1 MIFSL
6 KVTPV
11 VHQTTTW
18 ALSQIEGTT
27 RTVVALIMGLREGCF
42 EVARSGVMVETAG
55 ACQIDEDLT
64 QISMMTLIDQMTSVT
79 TSIQI
84 RDLAI
89 DYGNLRGEEAHHCK
103 MRNGD
108 EVDLGLP
115 FLPITGNLKAG
126 VQIVALLVLGKDGD
140 LQMIDIHGILRMHG
154 SEEDETRGKNKSIR
168 SSWVKGEWR
177 EFFLPGFLVIKES
190 ICFRFINWKPI
201 RK

>member
-1 MIFSL
+1 
-6 KVTPV
+6 
-11 VHQTTTW
+11 
-18 ALSQIEGTT
+18 
-27 RTVVALIMGLREGCF
+27 
-42 EVARSGVMVETAG
+42 MVETAG

-79 TSIQI
+79 TSIQT

-140 LQMIDIHGILRMHG
+140 LQMIDIHGILRTHG
-154 SEEDETRGKNKSIR
+154 SEEDEMRASEEEDPRDTRAGDPG
-168 SSWVKGEWR
+168 GEMA
-177 EFFLPGFLVIKES
+177 FLVLKILGQMTLLTPQMKT
-190 ICFRFINWKPI
+190 
-201 RK
+201 

>member
-11 VHQTTTW
+11 VHQTITW

-27 RTVVALIMGLREGCF
+27 RTVVVLIMGLREGCF

-115 FLPITGNLKAG
+115 FLLITGNLKEG
-126 VQIVALLVLGKDGD
+126 VQTVALLVLGKEGD

-154 SEEDETRGKNKSIR
+154 SEEDEMRGKDMSTHCF
-168 SSWVKGEWR
+168 WVRGEWR
-177 EFFLPGFLVIKES
+177 EFFFSWFP
-190 ICFRFINWKPI
+190 CH
-201 RK
+201 